1 MASSKYV
8 VEVVIETSAT
18 SNSDAVSRVETAL
31 QNALPRGGFDV
42 KPYIVRVRNCEE
54 K

>member
-18 SNSDAVSRVETAL
+18 SNSDAVSRIEIAL
-31 QNALPRGGFDV
+31 SNAIKRGGFDV
-42 KPYIVRVRNCEE
+42 APYIVRVRNCEE